1 MVSGAY
7 TQSITNP
14 SGSTDSGISLHTVNR
29 RMSFCRLYKGQR
41 PGTSASQSQKPLES
55 HVWATPQ
62 QVVPPH
68 IGLPSAQGTGEGVAE
83 EVDKPSEDEVEE
95 DEISDDVMDDEIL
108 DVNEV
113 SEDVLEE
120 DSTDVEEDLVGRCND
135 E

>member
-1 MVSGAY
+1 
-7 TQSITNP
+7 
-14 SGSTDSGISLHTVNR
+14 
-29 RMSFCRLYKGQR
+29 
-41 PGTSASQSQKPLES
+41 
-55 HVWATPQ
+55 
-62 QVVPPH
+62 VVPPH
-68 IGLPSAQGTGEGVAE
+68 IGLPSAQGTGGGVAE

-95 DEISDDVMDDEIL
+95 DEISDDVIDDEIL